1 MPLKIT
7 FVRHTAVD
15 VPPGVCYGQSDVPL
29 KETFPQEVAVVARNL
44 MNIRRDSG
52 KEFDAVY
59 RSPLS
64 RCRLLAEACGFPDA
78 VTDERL
84 LEMNF
89 GEWEMR
95 RYDEIDDPRLQEWYD
110 SWLSTRATGGE
121 SFMDQRRRVRDF
133 IREKIESDERNILL
147 FTHAGVIISATL
159 EAGLGDISD
168 IFSQQPPF
176 GGIVSLSFG

>member
-1 MPLKIT
+1 MRIT

-15 VPPGVCYGQSDVPL
+15 VAPGVCYGQSDVRL
-29 KETFPQEVAVVARNL
+29 KETFPQEASVVAESL
-44 MNIRRDSG
+44 ANIRNESG
-52 KEFDAVY
+52 EEFDAVY

-78 VTDERL
+78 VADESL

-89 GEWEMR
+89 GEWEMK

-133 IREKIESDERNILL
+133 IREKRESDERNILV
-147 FTHAGVIISATL
+147 FTHAGVIISAML

-168 IFSQQPPF
+168 IFSKQPPF
-176 GGIVSLSFG
+176 GGIVRLTFE